1 MSRRD
6 HIGGCCAGSAGTTTT
21 RTTRVRLA
29 LGRLVQNIGEA
40 ARRVS
45 PALQDAH
52 PDIPWRNIAG
62 IRHKVVH
69 DYFYVDFDIIWDVVT
84 ADLPALVSRLE
95 QIADPN

>member
-1 MSRRD
+1 
-6 HIGGCCAGSAGTTTT
+6 
-21 RTTRVRLA
+21 
-29 LGRLVQNIGEA
+29 VQNIGEA
-40 ARRVS
+40 AGRVS

-52 PDIPWRNIAG
+52 PDVPWRNIVG